1 MSDSEYPYTL
11 LGEAERLEEDGR
23 LYEAL
28 SLIERILGLGD
39 EEELLAGALTLKA
52 HVLAGLDRTVEALA
66 VCDEVIERFDPLLT
80 VYARYYRAHAAFDAG
95 RFGESLADV
104 DAILHHAE
112 PEDPIVADTLLLKA
126 LILKGDDALALYDE
140 VAERYADDHSTAAT
154 ALAWKA
160 ELLGDLKRYDQG
172 LSVAR
177 NVIARFDG
185 ATDPDVRLRVAS
197 AQLRTG
203 YFLERTR
210 RWPEALEAYNGL
222 FDAFKAEESESMAA
236 LLGWASEQ
244 RAALRVLVGIQR
256 HAGPIRVGMAALLI
270 FTVFRTGRRRD
281 RERRRPMAVRLR
293 PGADPER

>member
-28 SLIERILGLGD
+28 SLLERVLTLGD
-39 EEELLAGALTLKA
+39 EDELLAAALTLKA
-52 HVLAGLDRTVEALA
+52 HVLADLDRTSEALA
-66 VCDEVIERFDPLLT
+66 VCDELIERFDPLLT
-80 VYARYYRAHAAFDAG
+80 LYARYYRAHVAFDTS
-95 RFGESLADV
+95 RPGEALADV
-104 DAILHHAE
+104 DALLHHAGPDE
-112 PEDPIVADTLLLKA
+112 PVIADALLLKA

-140 VAERYADDHSTAAT
+140 VAERYAEDHSTAST

-172 LSVAR
+172 LAVAR

-197 AQLRTG
+197 AQARTG
-203 YFLERTR
+203 YFLERKR
-210 RWPEALEAYNGL
+210 RWPEALAAYNGL
-222 FDAFKAEESESMAA
+222 FESFRAEESESMAA
-236 LLGWASEQ
+236 LLGWAAEQ
-244 RAALRVLVGIQR
+244 RTALRVLVGIQR
-256 HAGPIRVGMAALLI
+256 HAGPIRVGVAALLI

-293 PGADPER
+293 PGPDPGR

>member
-1 MSDSEYPYTL
+1 VSDSEYPYTL
-11 LGEAERLEEDGR
+11 LNEAERLEEDGR

-28 SLIERILGLGD
+28 ALIERVLNLTD
-39 EEELLAGALTLKA
+39 EDELLASALTLKA
-52 HVLAGLDRTVEALA
+52 HVLSGLERTAEAVA
-66 VCDEVIERFDPLLT
+66 VCDEVIERFEGPLT
-80 VYARYYRAHAAFDAG
+80 VYARYYRAHAAFDSG
-95 RFGESLADV
+95 RPGDALADV
-104 DAILHHAE
+104 DAVLQHAPADE
-112 PEDPIVADTLLLKA
+112 PIVADALLLKA

-160 ELLGDLKRYDQG
+160 ELLGDLKRYEQG

-197 AQLRTG
+197 AHLRTG

-222 FDAFKAEESESMAA
+222 FESFKADESESMAA

-244 RAALRVLVGIQR
+244 RTALRVLVAVQR
-256 HAGPIRVGMAALLI
+256 HAGPIRVGVAALLI